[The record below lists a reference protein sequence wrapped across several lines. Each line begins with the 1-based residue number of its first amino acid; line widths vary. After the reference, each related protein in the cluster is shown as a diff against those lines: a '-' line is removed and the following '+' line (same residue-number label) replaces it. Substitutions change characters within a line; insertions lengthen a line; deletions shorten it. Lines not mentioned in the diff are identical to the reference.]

1 MLYLLRHLL
10 SVLILPTTVV
20 VLIPAWIARRYGV
33 EMRWP
38 EDLVAWLLIAAGA
51 VVSACGLTLFAASL
65 RMFFTVG
72 RGTLAPWDPPRHL
85 VVRGPYRYVRNP
97 MIAGVV
103 FALFGIAL
111 LLRSQPH
118 ALWAAAFLGLNLVF
132 FLLIEEP
139 MLEAKFGDAYRTYK
153 RNVRRFVPRL
163 RAWNG

>member
-10 SVLILPTTVV
+10 SVLVLPTTMVV
-20 VLIPAWIARRYGV
+20 VIPVWIARRYGV
-33 EMRWP
+33 VMRWP
-38 EDLVAWLLIAAGA
+38 ADAVAWVSVAAGA
-51 VVSACGLTLFAASL
+51 LALAAGLMLFAASL

-85 VVRGPYRYVRNP
+85 VVHGPYRYVRNP
-97 MIAGVV
+97 MISGVV
-103 FALFGIAL
+103 FVLLGIAL
-111 LLRSQPH
+111 VLRSQPH

-153 RNVRRFVPRL
+153 RNVRRFLPRL